1 MPATRPARATRGR
14 GHTLR
19 RIAASHVVRG
29 RALQRS
35 PTVYPSSMRWTLVLA
50 TALLLGIPAGGAAQT
65 SPLFQFGR
73 TGGTI
78 EPFTVAINT
87 DGTLSVSGDVRLAKP
102 NTRLSHTRLATLLR
116 YARTQHFWSLPGR
129 TACRGSLPD
138 FAGFFV
144 TIHTASKSRTV
155 TVRGACR
162 PRF

>member
-19 RIAASHVVRG
+19 RIAASHFVRG
-29 RALQRS
+29 RALRRS

-65 SPLFQFGR
+65 SPLFQLGR

-87 DGTLSVSGDVRLAKP
+87 DGTLSASGDVRLAKP
-102 NTRLSHTRLATLLR
+102 GTTLTQAQLATLLR
-116 YARTQHFWSLPGR
+116 YAQTQRFWSLPRR
-129 TACRGSLPD
+129 TLCRTSLPD
-138 FAGFFV
+138 F
-144 TIHTASKSRTV
+144 
-155 TVRGACR
+155 
-162 PRF
+162 